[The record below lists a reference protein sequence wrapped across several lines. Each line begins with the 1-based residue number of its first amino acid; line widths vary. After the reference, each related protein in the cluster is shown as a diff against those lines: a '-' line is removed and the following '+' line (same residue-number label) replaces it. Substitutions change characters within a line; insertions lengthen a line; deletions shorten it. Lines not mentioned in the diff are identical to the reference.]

1 MVEETIQVIRETE
14 AKAGAIVKEADAKC
28 RKILDDASKE
38 ADMLKARHVEEI
50 RRQAESMM
58 EAAKEQGAQSLKE
71 AAVAVEKEISALKE
85 LASEKEEQ
93 AVSLVISQLVS

>member
-38 ADMLKARHVEEI
+38 ADMLRCV
-50 RRQAESMM
+50 
-58 EAAKEQGAQSLKE
+58 
-71 AAVAVEKEISALKE
+71 
-85 LASEKEEQ
+85 
-93 AVSLVISQLVS
+93 

>member
-38 ADMLKARHVEEI
+38 ADMLKADQVEAI

-58 EAAKEQGAQSLKE
+58 EAAKEQGAQAQKN
-71 AAVAVEKEISALKE
+71 AMTDVENEIRALKE
-85 LASEKEEQ
+85 TAASREDE
-93 AVSLVISQLVS
+93 AVSLVISQLV

>member
-38 ADMLKARHVEEI
+38 ADM
-50 RRQAESMM
+50 AEGRSGRSDSQTGRIHDGSC
-58 EAAKEQGAQSLKE
+58 ERTRCT
-71 AAVAVEKEISALKE
+71 ISERSSVCSGKRN
-85 LASEKEEQ
+85 Q
-93 AVSLVISQLVS
+93 CT